1 MYPAIVRRL
10 LVFDT
15 AHARFVVVSAG
26 LCHRLSLAKWW
37 VPVQIIL
44 PPAPLIAT
52 TWQVLPW
59 IFLLVFVAL
68 LLVYWNTARNQMPFC
83 LTTRITWAALAE
95 LLPEEKGGQFID
107 IGCGIGGALLYSR
120 ASAPPFE
127 LAWLRRFR
135 TSTRNLKL
143 IYGDF

>member
-1 MYPAIVRRL
+1 M
-10 LVFDT
+10 
-15 AHARFVVVSAG
+15 
-26 LCHRLSLAKWW
+26 
-37 VPVQIIL
+37 
-44 PPAPLIAT
+44 
-52 TWQVLPW
+52 LPW

-68 LLVYWNTARNQMPFC
+68 SLVYWNTVHNQVPLY
-83 LTTRITWAALAE
+83 LTTRTTWVALAE

-120 ASAPPFE
+120 ASTPPFE
-127 LAWLRRFR
+127 LAWLRRFL